1 MERLDSRVRVVWSVF
16 VVVGA
21 LFVGTLLGAILQF
34 GTDWPLWPAP
44 VVALLLLIAGL
55 VHTILRFRIWRYEV
69 QDDALYLERG
79 VFTRVRTVV
88 PYVRI
93 QHVDTQRNPIER
105 LAGIGSVVVYTAG
118 SRGADVSIP
127 GLDPERA
134 SALQQRLR
142 SLVGEADSDDA
153 V

>member
-1 MERLDSRVRVVWSVF
+1 MERLDPRVRLVWGLF
-16 VVVGA
+16 VVLGA
-21 LFVGTLLGAILQF
+21 TIAGALLGAVLYF
-34 GTDWPLWPAP
+34 GTSWPLWPAP
-44 VVALLLLIAGL
+44 SLAVVLLAVGL

-69 QDDALYLERG
+69 QEDALYLERG

-127 GLDPERA
+127 GLAPERA
-134 SALQQRLR
+134 AALQQRLR
-142 SLVGEADSDDA
+142 SLVGEADADDA